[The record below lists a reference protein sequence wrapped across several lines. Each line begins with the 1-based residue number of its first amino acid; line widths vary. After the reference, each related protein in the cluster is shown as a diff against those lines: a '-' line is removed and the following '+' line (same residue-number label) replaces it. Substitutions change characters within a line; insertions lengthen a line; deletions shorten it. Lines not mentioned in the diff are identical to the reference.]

1 MAMSTGKRRSSMVT
15 NEERITEM
23 EQRLADLEAELR
35 ARQRP
40 RIRIGGLL
48 REMLPPDVRSH
59 MRNAQRERL
68 LAMRVY
74 LDRAIARVDTTM
86 DDGET
91 L

>member
-1 MAMSTGKRRSSMVT
+1 MVT
-15 NEERITEM
+15 NEERLTEM

-35 ARQRP
+35 ARKRP
-40 RIRIGGLL
+40 RIRIGGML
-48 REMLPPDVRSH
+48 REMMPPDVRSH
-59 MRNAQRERL
+59 MRAAQRERL

-74 LDRAIARVDTTM
+74 LDRAIARFDAAM

>member
-1 MAMSTGKRRSSMVT
+1 MVT

-40 RIRIGGLL
+40 RIRLGGLL
-48 REMLPPDVRSH
+48 REMMPPDVRSH

-74 LDRAIARVDTTM
+74 LDRAIARVDTTL

>member
-15 NEERITEM
+15 NEERLTEM